1 VGYTFDK
8 TCHFEYIKGRS
19 HLGGLGTDERIIL
32 RMEYANLIE
41 LA

>member
-8 TCHFEYIKGRS
+8 IHHFEYIQGRS
-19 HLGGLGTDERIIL
+19 NLGDLGTDERIIL
-32 RMEYANLIE
+32 RMEYVNYIE